1 MKRIVLIFIATACT
15 ALGLYAQPAPTYTL
29 KSCLEQGLLNNYSLR
44 IVRNEEQVSKNNAT
58 LGNAGYLPTLDL
70 SAGYKGTI
78 DNTETKARA
87 TGETT
92 KDNGVF
98 DQTLDAGINTP
109 MSSRFVMKENY
120 LSIESVRLGYQ
131 FDSKWLK
138 KALRIS
144 SLNINMYMNSIAR
157 FSTLEDERGLYYPFA
172 RSISFSLGAIL

>member
-1 MKRIVLIFIATACT
+1 MTLALLWRVYGATRSIIKDGLRACNCVIASALMYSILLCLTRLRTYLQEVLQQTKSRR
-15 ALGLYAQPAPTYTL
+15 ALYNRWKKPGDKAKF
-29 KSCLEQGLLNNYSLR
+29 KSISL
-44 IVRNEEQVSKNNAT
+44 
-58 LGNAGYLPTLDL
+58 
-70 SAGYKGTI
+70 
-78 DNTETKARA
+78 TES
-87 TGETT
+87 
-92 KDNGVF
+92 
-98 DQTLDAGINTP
+98 TP

>member
-1 MKRIVLIFIATACT
+1 M
-15 ALGLYAQPAPTYTL
+15 TYTFDY
-29 KSCLEQGLLNNYSLR
+29 KDEVEVGDSR
-44 IVRNEEQVSKNNAT
+44 
-58 LGNAGYLPTLDL
+58 PTLE
-70 SAGYKGTI
+70 GVWGNTFYYKGWSASLQLRYSFGADVFNSTLFNKVENI
-78 DNTETKARA
+78 SSRSITTNQDRRALYNRWKKPGDKAKFKSISLTES
-87 TGETT
+87 
-92 KDNGVF
+92 
-98 DQTLDAGINTP
+98 TP